1 MTLEGHGLYVSAYV
15 RWTNVTHYF
24 ACLTFLSSIL
34 SITSLNPPA
43 PPNNYTPI
51 NRRERERGVSMLINW
66 LNEQTEALERE
77 HSCLFYMLSCQPSV
91 FQPWS
96 WPPPCLKLHPMPV
109 IVHYFWQAYVAWSKS
124 SALNGEQS
132 FPTGVPKVDKL
143 GSFCQGVTHFYFIT
157 PIFTVYF
164 CLTLYMICIVF
175 IYIYI

>member
-1 MTLEGHGLYVSAYV
+1 M
-15 RWTNVTHYF
+15 
-24 ACLTFLSSIL
+24 
-34 SITSLNPPA
+34 
-43 PPNNYTPI
+43 
-51 NRRERERGVSMLINW
+51 NRLK
-66 LNEQTEALERE
+66 ALERE

-96 WPPPCLKLHPMPV
+96 WPPPCLKLHTMPV

-164 CLTLYMICIVF
+164 CLTLHMICIVF
-175 IYIYI
+175 IYIYIYKNETIFILFCKEKECKNCFFFFLLAMKCSKRNRYKYCVVHF